1 MPVLGRTKKDVLS
14 EFRRSELLTAA
25 RAVFGRKGFHDASIE
40 EIAEMAEVAKGT
52 VYLYY
57 KSKKD
62 LYLEALRFGL
72 DLLVKQLK
80 ARAERPGSCLETLR
94 ALAETKIVF
103 FEENGDFFR
112 IYYSELGKLPGHPA
126 ALSLVRDLYTQQVK
140 VFEAQNPDAKIVVDY
155 KPEAECLRDLMNDS
169 VRLVIVTR
177 APTREEEKLMTDKY
191 KFKVPSLRNLDFTP
205 PYMHDGRFF
214 TLGEVLEHYSVQVQN
229 TANLDPL
236 LQQSSKPGIRLTPDD
251 QQKIVSFLK
260 TLNDRVFVTDKR
272 LSEP

>member
-80 ARAERPGSCLETLR
+80 ARADHPGSCLEILR

-112 IYYSELGKLPGHPA
+112 IYYSELGKLPDHPA
-126 ALSLVRDLYTQQVK
+126 ALALVRDLYTQQVK
-140 VFEAQNPDAKIVVDY
+140 VFEGV
-155 KPEAECLRDLMNDS
+155 LRGGIK
-169 VRLVIVTR
+169 R
-177 APTREEEKLMTDKY
+177 RE
-191 KFKVPSLRNLDFTP
+191 VRNLDIEKMAFAIADLTRGIATQRLLGLSKTP
-205 PYMHDGRFF
+205 LSEDVEF
-214 TLGEVLEHYSVQVQN
+214 
-229 TANLDPL
+229 
-236 LQQSSKPGIRLTPDD
+236 
-251 QQKIVSFLK
+251 IVSVIWK
-260 TLNDRVFVTDKR
+260 GIAR
-272 LSEP
+272 

>member
-25 RAVFGRKGFHDASIE
+25 RAVFGKKGFHDASIE

-80 ARAERPGSCLETLR
+80 ARADRPGSCLETLR

-140 VFEAQNPDAKIVVDY
+140 VFEGV
-155 KPEAECLRDLMNDS
+155 LRGGIK
-169 VRLVIVTR
+169 R
-177 APTREEEKLMTDKY
+177 RE
-191 KFKVPSLRNLDFTP
+191 VRNLDIEKMAFAIADLTRGIATQRLLGMSKTP
-205 PYMHDGRFF
+205 LSEDVEF
-214 TLGEVLEHYSVQVQN
+214 
-229 TANLDPL
+229 
-236 LQQSSKPGIRLTPDD
+236 
-251 QQKIVSFLK
+251 IVSVIWK
-260 TLNDRVFVTDKR
+260 GIAR
-272 LSEP
+272 